1 MSNTDTSLAAAATS
15 SLVNHAA
22 ITALVTSASKFAS
35 SAGSFKAQ
43 ILRSV
48 GTLRKEGYTDDVI
61 RCAIREVLKDADV
74 SRQFVN
80 RVLTTPTEKGG
91 CGFPKERNHAEK
103 AGQAKDKP
111 SPKEAGEAPT
121 KFDLRSPEATFAA
134 LMVAFGGDAEKII
147 GFADKL
153 SELAFQ
159 SKMKPAIAIDADV
172 VTE

>member
-1 MSNTDTSLAAAATS
+1 MSTTLAAAATS
-15 SLVNHAA
+15 SITNHAA

-61 RCAIREVLKDADV
+61 RAAVREVLKDSDV

-91 CGFPKERNHAEK
+91 CGMPKERNHGEK
-103 AGQAKDKP
+103 SGEAKDKAA
-111 SPKEAGEAPT
+111 SPKEKGESPT
-121 KFDLRSPEATFAA
+121 KIDLRSPEECFAA
-134 LMVAFGGDAEKII
+134 LLVAFDGDAEKII

-159 SKMKPAIAIDADV
+159 SKMKPAIAVDAEV
-172 VTE
+172 VTK